1 MSDNKKVPPIFV
13 GKMWSE
19 NEGTI
24 LASGNIYRWEHKDMD
39 KPPKRYIKVIKSV
52 NNTGQTKIEVLQSIG
67 LLFDNTNDPNRR
79 KNSPDIGGGVT
90 VDTVLETK
98 DDKEIVEWVE
108 AKFGAWLQ
116 SDAEYAG
123 DQYSISISKKLKQD
137 SYDEPK
143 AAPIPT
149 APPTFDDDDTPF

>member
-1 MSDNKKVPPIFV
+1 MSDTKKVPPIFV

-19 NEGTI
+19 SEGTI
-24 LASGNIYRWEHKDMD
+24 LASGNIVRWEDKDLEN
-39 KPPKRYIKVIKSV
+39 PPKRYIKVIKSV
-52 NNTGQTKIEVLQSIG
+52 NNTGQTKIEVLQSVG

-79 KNSPDIGGGVT
+79 PNSPDIGGGVT
-90 VDTVLETK
+90 VDAKSDGKL
-98 DDKEIVEWVE
+98 VEWVE

-116 SDAEYAG
+116 SDADYAG
-123 DQYSISISKKLKQD
+123 DQYSISISRKQKQEGND
-137 SYDEPK
+137 QPQ